1 MVVIELFAGLAALGA
16 VIEVLQMI
24 PALVRDAEVGDWIA
38 DCVASLAVL
47 LLFQGVRRIVAGRR
61 GSEGG

>member
-1 MVVIELFAGLAALGA
+1 MFPRRRVIELFVAMAVLGA

-24 PALVRDAEVGDWIA
+24 PALGRDAELADWIA

-47 LLFQGVRRIVAGRR
+47 LLFQGVRRIVAERR
-61 GSEGG
+61 G